1 MPAKLPTYEDY
12 TKKTHKC
19 RAAVDG
25 GGETSPECDI
35 ARGFPHKSDLL
46 ASELHMSGG
55 GQQEVGFNLIGT
67 SRYPD

>member
-12 TKKTHKC
+12 MKKTHKC

-25 GGETSPECDI
+25 GGETSPECDT

-46 ASELHMSGG
+46 APQLHMSGAR
-55 GQQEVGFNLIGT
+55 QQEVGLHLIGT
-67 SRYPD
+67 SRYPV

>member
-12 TKKTHKC
+12 MKKTHKC

-25 GGETSPECDI
+25 GGETSPECDT

-46 ASELHMSGG
+46 AHHHQLHMSGAR
-55 GQQEVGFNLIGT
+55 QQEVGLHLIET
-67 SRYPD
+67 SR